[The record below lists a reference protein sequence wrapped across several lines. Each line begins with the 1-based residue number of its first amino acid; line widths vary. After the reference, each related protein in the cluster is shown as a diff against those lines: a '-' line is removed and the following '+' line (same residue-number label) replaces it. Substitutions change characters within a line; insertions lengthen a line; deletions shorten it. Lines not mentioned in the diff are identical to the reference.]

1 MARERSVHEVPV
13 PVLLSLCCGFI
24 LQILWQTGQPAP
36 QATGRA
42 LPSPPRIDVLK
53 VASLGEPEA
62 LGRVLMLWLQA
73 FDNQP
78 GISIPFRDL
87 DYGLVIAWLDSIL
100 TLAPRSQYPMLAASR
115 LYAEVPAPAKQRQ
128 MLEFV
133 YQRFLDDPNRRWP
146 WLAHAA
152 VLAKHRLADLPL
164 ALRYAQ
170 AIARYATGKDV
181 PHWAK
186 QMHIFVLE
194 DMGEIETA
202 KVLLG
207 ALLESGTVTDPDEI
221 AFLASR
227 LNQLQARGHGP
238 LPRNK

>member
-1 MARERSVHEVPV
+1 MARERPVREVPV
-13 PVLLSLCCGFI
+13 PVILSLCCGLT
-24 LQILWQTGQPAP
+24 LQILWQTEQPP
-36 QATGRA
+36 SQAIARA
-42 LPSPPRIDVLK
+42 LPPPPRIDVLK
-53 VASLGEPEA
+53 VASLGEQEA

-87 DYGLVIAWLDSIL
+87 NYGHAVGWLDAIL
-100 TLAPRSQYPMLAASR
+100 TLAPRSQYPLLAASR
-115 LYAEVPAPAKQRQ
+115 LYAEVPAPVKQRQ

-133 YQRFLDDPNRRWP
+133 YQRFLDDPNRRWQ

-164 ALRYAQ
+164 ALHYAQ
-170 AIARYATGKDV
+170 AIASHATGNDV
-181 PHWAK
+181 PQWAK

-194 DMGEIETA
+194 DMGEIDTA

-207 ALLESGTVTDPDEI
+207 ALLDSGTVTDPDEI
-221 AFLASR
+221 EFLTSR
-227 LNQLQARGHGP
+227 LNQLQSPRRVSP
-238 LPRNK
+238 PRNK

>member
-1 MARERSVHEVPV
+1 MARERPLHEVPV
-13 PVLLSLCCGFI
+13 PVLLSLCCGLT

-36 QATGRA
+36 QAIGRA
-42 LPSPPRIDVLK
+42 LSSPPRIDVLK
-53 VASLGEPEA
+53 VASVGEPEA

-78 GISIPFRDL
+78 GISIPFRNL
-87 DYGLVIAWLDSIL
+87 DYGRVIGWLDAIL
-100 TLAPRSQYPMLAASR
+100 ALAPRSQYPLLAASR

-133 YQRFLDDPNRRWP
+133 YRRFLDDPNRRWQ

-164 ALRYAQ
+164 ALRYAE
-170 AIARYATGKDV
+170 AIAHYATGKDV

-194 DMGEIETA
+194 DMGEIDTA

-207 ALLESGTVTDPDEI
+207 ALLDSGTLTDPSEI
-221 AFLASR
+221 AFLTKR
-227 LNQLQARGHGP
+227 LKQLEDQVEDHG
-238 LPRNK
+238 KK

>member
-1 MARERSVHEVPV
+1 MLRPYLADPLANRTA
-13 PVLLSLCCGFI
+13 C
-24 LQILWQTGQPAP
+24 PAST
-36 QATGRA
+36 ARA
-42 LPSPPRIDVLK
+42 LPPPPRIDVLK
-53 VASLGEPEA
+53 VTSLGEPEA

-87 DYGLVIAWLDSIL
+87 DYGLVIGWLDAIL
-100 TLAPRSQYPMLAASR
+100 TLAPRSQYPLLAASR
-115 LYAEVPAPAKQRQ
+115 LYAEVPAPVKQRQ

-164 ALRYAQ
+164 ALRFAQ
-170 AIARYATGKDV
+170 AIASHATGNDV

-186 QMHIFVLE
+186 QMHIFLLE
-194 DMGEIETA
+194 DMGEIDSA
-202 KVLLG
+202 KFLLG
-207 ALLESGTVTDPDEI
+207 ALFESGTLTDPSEI
-221 AFLASR
+221 AFLAKR
-227 LNQLQARGHGP
+227 LKQMESQIQDNG
-238 LPRNK
+238 KK

>member
-1 MARERSVHEVPV
+1 MAKERPVREVPV
-13 PVLLSLCCGFI
+13 PILLSLCCGLS
-24 LQILWQTGQPAP
+24 LQILWQTEQPPP
-36 QATGRA
+36 QAIARA
-42 LPSPPRIDVLK
+42 LPSPPRIDIVK
-53 VASLGEPEA
+53 VGSLGEPEA

-87 DYGLVIAWLDSIL
+87 NYGHVIGWLDVIL
-100 TLAPRSQYPMLAASR
+100 TLAPRSQYPLLAASR
-115 LYAEVPAPAKQRQ
+115 LYAEVPAPTKQRQ

-170 AIARYATGKDV
+170 AIARHATGKDV

-186 QMHIFVLE
+186 QMHIFLLE

-207 ALLESGTVTDPDEI
+207 ALLDSGTVTDPDEI
-221 AFLASR
+221 EFLTSR
-227 LNQLQARGHGP
+227 LNQLQPRGRDP